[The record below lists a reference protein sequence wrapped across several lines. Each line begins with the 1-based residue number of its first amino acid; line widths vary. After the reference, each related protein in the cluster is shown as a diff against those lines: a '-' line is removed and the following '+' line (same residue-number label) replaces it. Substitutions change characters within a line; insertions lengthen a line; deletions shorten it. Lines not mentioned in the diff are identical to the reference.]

1 LALTCSSDLNLYQHD
16 FRAMGSPCLLYLYC
30 SSKEQFERVASQSVA
45 RVNELEANYSRYLA
59 DSLLSDINSHAGT
72 DKRFT
77 LTDEFWTLLQYANT
91 AHAIS
96 DGLFD
101 ITSGVLRKVWDFNNG
116 QPPAIAKIDSTLEL
130 VGWSKI
136 VLNQNY
142 FHLPLAGMELDFGG
156 IVKEYAADLVVEMLR
171 QSGINHG
178 LVDMGGDIAVIGP
191 HPDNSPW
198 QVAISDPD
206 FPEQAIATIPLMAGG
221 LASSGDYQ
229 RFIVL
234 NDERYCHILN
244 PKTGWP
250 VKGLAAVSV
259 WAPQCVVAGTV
270 ATIAMLK
277 GDVEGEK
284 WLQDVGCNYVTVNR
298 SGIVNSYPNAL
309 VRMSSHL

>member
-1 LALTCSSDLNLYQHD
+1 MDWSEAKTAKSKPITFHSDKQHWQLDMFHCMGCYALANAKS
-16 FRAMGSPCLLYLYC
+16 
-30 SSKEQFERVASQSVA
+30 
-45 RVNELEANYSRYLA
+45 
-59 DSLLSDINSHAGT
+59 
-72 DKRFT
+72 
-77 LTDEFWTLLQYANT
+77 NT
-91 AHAIS
+91 NRLIPHVPAAAAVYIS
-96 DGLFD
+96 
-101 ITSGVLRKVWDFNNG
+101 
-116 QPPAIAKIDSTLEL
+116 
-130 VGWSKI
+130 
-136 VLNQNY
+136 
-142 FHLPLAGMELDFGG
+142 G

-298 SGIVNSYPNAL
+298 SGIVNCYPNAL